1 MSLHCLCFNGEGE
14 DRFSSEGSR
23 ALSRLVLFQG
33 LHSRQ
38 ESEPHDV
45 LTQDLIG
52 LEDMAHHSLY
62 WLSCS
67 LTAFGSGSMPS
78 SSLPA
83 TGIAPLHGLSN
94 RMNAQRHGRRLRWH
108 QDPCQCGRSDPAREP
123 HSAPHLPDGKTGQGA
138 HAAQFQ
144 DQMRTRTC
152 GYRQQTQR
160 RSAVAR
166 LTSYNDWRT
175 R

>member
-1 MSLHCLCFNGEGE
+1 MRSATRVAQSEKEWQYILQVTEMSLHCLCFNGEGE

-94 RMNAQRHGRRLRWH
+94 RMNAQRHGR
-108 QDPCQCGRSDPAREP
+108 ARN
-123 HSAPHLPDGKTGQGA
+123 AG
-138 HAAQFQ
+138 
-144 DQMRTRTC
+144 
-152 GYRQQTQR
+152 
-160 RSAVAR
+160 
-166 LTSYNDWRT
+166 
-175 R
+175 